1 MNKTTSQAVTLDQ
14 VVFAIK
20 SAETNQASLRDMVLT
35 VTKDLTTVSRL
46 VFDYCS
52 NSTRGAQARIAKH
65 GISKSTVS
73 RYYAIGLMLSRFK
86 VETLV
91 GAGISPNDINQAL
104 SKATISLETLES
116 VKTISDLKKALSP
129 KHPTNKGK
137 AKAKASKGKAK
148 PATGA
153 PSLKDLTALLVDMA
167 HLGKLP
173 ADIWADMVAKVD
185 QAIETFTDSQ
195 K

>member
-1 MNKTTSQAVTLDQ
+1 MNKTINQAVTLDQ
-14 VVFAIK
+14 VVTAIK
-20 SAETNQASLRDMVLT
+20 SAETNQTKLKDLVMT

-46 VFDYCS
+46 VFEYCS
-52 NSTRGAQARIAKH
+52 NSSRGAQARIAKH

-91 GAGISPNDINQAL
+91 SAGISPNDINQAL
-104 SKATISLETLES
+104 AKSQTSLETLES

-129 KHPTNKGK
+129 KHPSVKAKGK
-137 AKAKASKGKAK
+137 AKGKAK